1 MTYVICEPCIDVKDH
16 ICAEVCPVERI
27 FLIRKEYEL

>member
-16 ICAEVCPVERI
+16 ACAEI
-27 FLIRKEYEL
+27 FPCGMYTSNA